1 MFRFGKVNRGMT
13 QRFRLAGVVL
23 AGIAAC
29 ALCLAP
35 VAPAQEKPPEGATK
49 QGQQVEVPV
58 PLPKGK
64 KLILKDGSFQLVR
77 EYQQKDD
84 RVRYYSIERSAW
96 EEIPTSLVDWDA
108 TRKAEVEDARRK
120 QEQVEKLRVTEAAER
135 TMVVDVDVDASLQ
148 VAPGLFL
155 PPGEGLFAV
164 DGKIVVPLSQVPA
177 DIKLDKGRLLTQI
190 IVPVPVVPSRHK
202 VQIKGTRAEV
212 RLLSTQPEFYLRLG
226 PPDADETKDSKAS
239 AKDKRASVSA
249 REPEIELI
257 RAEVKGGSRQI
268 ESVSTNVVG
277 QNNESRKSISLLR
290 WEVAKGVYRLTTSE
304 PLQPGEYV
312 LAEVL
317 PEGINLYVWDFG
329 IDSPGAAPRAP
340 AKTSKP

>member
-1 MFRFGKVNRGMT
+1 
-13 QRFRLAGVVL
+13 
-23 AGIAAC
+23 
-29 ALCLAP
+29 
-35 VAPAQEKPPEGATK
+35 
-49 QGQQVEVPV
+49 VEVPV

-120 QEQVEKLRVTEAAER
+120 QEQVEKLRATEAAER
-135 TMVVDVDVDASLQ
+135 TMVVDVDVDASIQ

-202 VQIKGTRAEV
+202 VQIKGNRAEV

-226 PPDADETKDSKAS
+226 PPDAEDSKAS
-239 AKDKRASVSA
+239 SKDSRPSISS
-249 REPEIELI
+249 RDPELELI
-257 RAEVKGGSRQI
+257 RAELKGGSREI
-268 ESVSTNVVG
+268 ESVSTNVAG
-277 QNNESRKSISLLR
+277 QNRENRKAISLLR
-290 WEVAKGVYRLTTSE
+290 WEVAKGVYRLTISE

-329 IDSPGAAPRAP
+329 IDSPRAAPRAP
-340 AKTSKP
+340 AKASKP

>member
-1 MFRFGKVNRGMT
+1 LLRFRKANRGLT
-13 QRFRLAGVVL
+13 QRLRPRGVLL
-23 AGIAAC
+23 AGIVAC
-29 ALCLAP
+29 ASCLAP
-35 VAPAQEKPPEGATK
+35 VAPAQEKPPESAAK
-49 QGQQVEVPV
+49 QSQHVEVPV

-120 QEQVEKLRVTEAAER
+120 QEQVEKLRATEAAER
-135 TMVVDVDVDASLQ
+135 TMVVDVDVDASIQ

-202 VQIKGTRAEV
+202 VQIKGNRAEV

-226 PPDADETKDSKAS
+226 PPDAEDSKAS
-239 AKDKRASVSA
+239 SKDSRPSISS
-249 REPEIELI
+249 RDPELELI
-257 RAEVKGGSRQI
+257 RAELKGGSREI
-268 ESVSTNVVG
+268 ESVSTNVAG
-277 QNNESRKSISLLR
+277 QNRENRKAISLLR
-290 WEVAKGVYRLTTSE
+290 WEVAKGVYRLTISE

-329 IDSPGAAPRAP
+329 IDSPRAAPRAP
-340 AKTSKP
+340 AKASKP